1 MENYEGAENHQ
12 NRPILSEESS
22 DEELV
27 SMGSDHE
34 DEQNQRKE

>member
-1 MENYEGAENHQ
+1 MENYEGAENLQ

-34 DEQNQRKE
+34 EEQIQH

>member
-1 MENYEGAENHQ
+1 MENYEGAENQQ

-22 DEELV
+22 DEDLV

-34 DEQNQRKE
+34 EEQIQQEE